1 MSISLKGYSLR
12 PLPPL
17 PATVSGL
24 KMKMFVR
31 QLLSLWS
38 LLLTVPIS
46 ARSCTKD
53 VTCTFGSGQ
62 CGWYSLSEKQFE
74 SKRSDAQANVTS
86 LYGSPPI
93 CSTKHAHSF
102 TFRYSLEN
110 GKNCYMTSYVSRS
123 DGKNISLWDSS
134 VFVEHGPY
142 SQLLP
147 ALVCP
152 QDTTFQ
158 IIIQVTKIRRGECG
172 EVRIDDVKYDLTR
185 DTRTCTVTPST
196 STPSVQGKTSL
207 EVTSADTLSSLN
219 SNSVTTNIVTV
230 SSLLSESSHTGTTLS
245 SNSAKSSTDLRETE
259 KKSPATSAP
268 AVQVNI
274 SSGTPPAGTL
284 SSPNSTLETSH
295 PYYPERFSATTLLPQ
310 ETPSSSHSAM
320 SVTDVKSPEA
330 QRGSASQDK
339 MSAGLGA
346 GIGITVC
353 IIFIVSASVTVIV
366 VRKKSKATS
375 EKRTNIILNTAASIH
390 ETAGNEK
397 PRNTQEP
404 IAPDG
409 DMTVHTELP
418 VHQRTTRD
426 DRMTSSD
433 HVITEG
439 DSFQD
444 SSQENYSV
452 LFSKVSGEQT
462 TQHFELDT
470 YSHLQAQSA
479 AGDVSHDNKTL
490 RISELEQRNMSADSK
505 ASAPP
510 ATDDDYVALRA
521 SLNSHGIASDVY
533 DHLKNELYVND
544 PTKR

>member
-1 MSISLKGYSLR
+1 
-12 PLPPL
+12 
-17 PATVSGL
+17 
-24 KMKMFVR
+24 MKMFVR

-74 SKRSDAQANVTS
+74 SKRTYSELKEFLNGYMSVDMGGDAQANVTS